1 MKKMSLIRKI
11 SCIACAFV
19 MVISLTCGFA
29 LMFQNKTTVKADTA
43 TTREQLHKLGH
54 GVNLLSDKWGYELSI
69 FKEDINVRYAK
80 TSLNQSRTEYMQTES
95 IYKFAEESSVNL
107 SGSVSANVDFLVF
120 KMNIKTSFAHNEKL
134 SYSEAKTTRFSQ
146 YKNIS
151 TKGKYTLTRVEDLYN
166 INNLSEEFYEDLKS
180 GSIEELFKHYGT
192 HILTSYTNG
201 GMFIHRS
208 SFISS
213 QEYESMSEENQLKL
227 GLGVTIKGQSVK
239 AETSTRDAYLSM
251 ADNFESFATDEGY
264 TFGGECI
271 SNNDIEAANAWVA
284 NLTEQNC
291 GPLPLTDGSLEM
303 VPIWDLLPVEYG
315 ARKIELQ
322 RYFNEKVSQ
331 DNAEFY
337 KDYIYNTSIETD
349 YNDYIVINNADDLLK
364 VKNNLSGKYV
374 LACDID
380 MTGVNFTPIG
390 NKENPFW
397 GIFDGNGNT
406 IKGLYINQSN
416 NGCYGLFG
424 AVGTSGTVKN
434 LEVEGNIFV
443 EELYD
448 KCAVGGI
455 IGQNNGTILDCNNK
469 VNITSDVTKYTN
481 ALFEGATVY
490 NITSISN
497 IPSTINANSVIDLS
511 NLTTTEINKTIT
523 INAGAKAIR
532 LIGDSSK
539 IYNGLNIIVNGSTGE
554 DCFISLKNMNYAN
567 SSSNG
572 ALLSNNRNVYLISE
586 GTKNAISETRTV
598 SSTAYTVNISND
610 LFIYGTAD
618 LTITGANGANGS
630 SSGDF
635 GYDGG
640 VAIICSNLQVNIGEA
655 KLTAVGGD
663 GGSGVLGYTGT
674 DGETGSPNYT
684 TNNGANKKNEKS
696 TGNAG
701 GKGDDGGAGG
711 NGGNGGNGSS
721 AIVTNTFKAFSMI
734 SATSG
739 NGGTGGA
746 GGNGGKGGAGG
757 HGEYCWKFTSSTGGK
772 GGDGGA
778 GGDGGDGG
786 DGGNSGIPVIC
797 QSIHGEYYL
806 NLMQGK
812 VGIPGAGGT
821 GGFGGAGGG
830 GGQGYSGIGPNK
842 SNKGSDGTSYA
853 NTQASAGSTGK
864 IGQIVTQSNLGQT
877 KYDEWA
883 VYIENIIGSGNTHIS
898 TQNAPTWASDRI
910 HIININKDL
919 YYNGDVFKAED
930 FSTNTDV
937 VINSV
942 QYDFSKT
949 GTAMVEVSLYS
960 ANTYCGK
967 KLIPVT
973 VIEKEVCGIAVD
985 ESSAKIE
992 YQFNEEFSYPIIIL
1006 NYTDGSTEEISG
1018 ETLSYSFD
1026 SSICGEQ
1033 NVVVN
1038 YGIFTALYKVTV
1050 GHNEELRNSVP
1061 ASCSLEGYTGDVY
1074 CACCNAELKKG
1085 NIIEKIAHTE
1095 VIDESIPATCT
1106 KTGLTEGK
1114 HCSVCK
1120 TILVEQVETP
1130 IIKHD
1135 YKVLSETVTSI
1146 TYKCSSCE
1154 DSYSI
1159 SKLPSETDPQL
1170 ALSSTSTIAGETIV
1184 ITLSIKNNPG
1194 VMNAL
1199 ITLNYDSSALTLTKV
1214 EEGSAMSNSN
1224 FTMPNVLSTPCN
1236 FVWDGLDTNN
1246 TEDGIMLNLTFVVS
1260 EQAELNSFYDIS
1272 VSYIAGDIINSDL
1285 QPVELAVANGQ
1296 VQIIDYKP
1304 GDVNGD
1310 GRINTTDITLIRRYL
1325 AGGYNTEIIT
1335 KAADVN
1341 KDGRV
1346 NTTDI
1351 TLIRR
1356 YLAGGYDVEL
1366 K

>member
-1 MKKMSLIRKI
+1 MKKMSLFRKI

-19 MVISLTCGFA
+19 MVISLTCGFV

-54 GVNLLSDKWGYELSI
+54 GVNLLSDEWNIVNSV
-69 FKEDINVRYAK
+69 FKEDVNVRYAK
-80 TSLNQSRTEYMQTES
+80 TSLNQSKMEYMQTES

-146 YKNIS
+146 YQNIS
-151 TKGKYTLTRVEDLYN
+151 TKGTYRLTRVEDLCN
-166 INNLSEEFYEDLKS
+166 INNLDEVFYEDLES
-180 GSIEELFKHYGT
+180 GDIETLFKTYGT

-201 GMFIHRS
+201 GMYTHRS

-213 QEYESMSEENQLKL
+213 QDYESMSEENQMKL
-227 GLGVTIKGQSVK
+227 GLGVTIKGQSVD
-239 AETSTRDAYLSM
+239 AEINTANAYSSM
-251 ADNFESFATDEGY
+251 QDNFNSFSTTYGKSFA
-264 TFGGECI
+264 GENSSC
-271 SNNDIEAANAWVA
+271 NDIAQANTWVA
-284 NLTEQNC
+284 GLTEQNC
-291 GPLPLTDGSLEM
+291 APLPLTDGSLEM

-315 ARKIELQ
+315 ARKIEIQ

-337 KDYIYNTSIETD
+337 KDYIYNTSVETD
-349 YNDYIVINNADDLLK
+349 YNNYIVINNADDLLK

-406 IKGLYINQSN
+406 IKGLYIDQSN

-424 AVGTSGTVKN
+424 AVGASGTVKN
-434 LEVEGNIFV
+434 LEVDGDVFAV
-443 EELYD
+443 DLPD
-448 KCAVGGI
+448 KSFIGGLVGYNAGSVY
-455 IGQNNGTILDCNNK
+455 DCNNFINIHYDTYSY
-469 VNITSDVTKYTN
+469 VNQMYSDAIYYTPKTTSEIPTN
-481 ALFEGATVY
+481 
-490 NITSISN
+490 ISA
-497 IPSTINANSVIDLS
+497 NAVIDLR
-511 NLTTTEINKTIT
+511 NLNTTAINKTIT
-523 INAGAKAIR
+523 IMDSAVAVKF
-532 LIGDSSK
+532 IGQQTGSTYGELKD
-539 IYNGLNIIVNGSTGE
+539 YTGLNIIVDGVE
-554 DCFISLKNMNYAN
+554 VDCFIGLENISITS

-572 ALLSNNRNVYLISE
+572 AIFSGNRNVYLILS
-586 GTKNAISETRTV
+586 GVNKITDGRAVTSNAY
-598 SSTAYTVNISND
+598 AVNVTNNLYVYGHGD
-610 LFIYGTAD
+610 LHVYGA
-618 LTITGANGANGS
+618 TGATGTDYSNSQAYSPSDGGKAKDGDNGAH
-630 SSGDF
+630 
-635 GYDGG
+635 GG
-640 VAIICSNLQVNIGEA
+640 Q
-655 KLTAVGGD
+655 
-663 GGSGVLGYTGT
+663 GYTGGCAT
-674 DGETGSPNYT
+674 LTSNLKICITSDFSV
-684 TNNGANKKNEKS
+684 S
-696 TGNAG
+696 LI
-701 GKGDDGGAGG
+701 GG
-711 NGGNGGNGSS
+711 NGGNGGNGQ
-721 AIVTNTFKAFSMI
+721 K
-734 SATSG
+734 
-739 NGGTGGA
+739 
-746 GGNGGKGGAGG
+746 GGNGNDNT
-757 HGEYCWKFTSSTGGK
+757 EDES
-772 GGDGGA
+772 

-786 DGGNSGIPVIC
+786 DGGNGGNGGNAIYGVKNIEIVSGSC
-797 QSIHGEYYL
+797 NFLYGFG
-806 NLMQGK
+806 GK
-812 VGIPGAGGT
+812 GGNGGNGGNGGDVHAIFLVGGDGGDGGDGGNGGNEGNYGTNATVVNANIKIYEQNDARIYIGAGQIGNGSGVGEPGT
-821 GGFGGAGGG
+821 GGSKG
-830 GGQGYSGIGPNK
+830 
-842 SNKGSDGTSYA
+842 KGSSVGDDGSSGKKGVIGSYA
-853 NTQASAGSTGK
+853 TPP
-864 IGQIVTQSNLGQT
+864 
-877 KYDEWA
+877 
-883 VYIENIIGSGNTHIS
+883 IENIPEGVSS
-898 TQNAPTWASDRI
+898 TDYTLAGKNNGTIITNRTWDENRI
-910 HIININKDL
+910 HITGINKEV

-930 FSTNTDV
+930 FTTNTDV

-973 VIEKEVCGIAVD
+973 VIEKEVCGIAVN
-985 ESSAKIE
+985 EGSAKTE

-1018 ETLSYSFD
+1018 ETLSYSFN
-1026 SSICGEQ
+1026 SLICGEQ

-1038 YGIFTALYKVTV
+1038 YGMFTASYKVTV
-1050 GHNEELRNSVP
+1050 GHNEELKNSVP

-1074 CACCNAELKKG
+1074 CACCNTELKKG
-1085 NIIEKIAHTE
+1085 NAIEKIAHTE
-1095 VIDESIPATCT
+1095 VIDQSIPATCT

-1114 HCSVCK
+1114 HCGVCK

-1130 IIKHD
+1130 VVKHD
-1135 YKVLSETVTSI
+1135 YKVLSETLISI

-1154 DSYSI
+1154 DSYTI
-1159 SKLPSETDPQL
+1159 SKLPGETDPQL

-1224 FTMPNVLSTPCN
+1224 FTMPNVLTTPCN

-1260 EQAELNSFYDIS
+1260 EQAELNNFYDIS

>member
-1 MKKMSLIRKI
+1 MKKMSLFRKI

-29 LMFQNKTTVKADTA
+29 LMFQNITTVKADTA

-54 GVNLLSDKWGYELSI
+54 GVNLLSDEWNIVNSV
-69 FKEDINVRYAK
+69 FKEDVNVRYVK
-80 TSLNQSRTEYMQTES
+80 TSLNQSKMEYMQTES

-134 SYSEAKTTRFSQ
+134 SYSEAKTSRFSQ
-146 YKNIS
+146 YQNIS
-151 TKGKYTLTRVEDLYN
+151 TKGTYRLTRVEDLCN
-166 INNLSEEFYEDLKS
+166 INNLDEVFYEDLES
-180 GSIEELFKHYGT
+180 GDIETLFKTYGT

-201 GMFIHRS
+201 GMYIHRS

-213 QEYESMSEENQLKL
+213 QEYESMSEENQMKL
-227 GLGVTIKGQSVK
+227 GLGVTIKGQSVD
-239 AETSTRDAYLSM
+239 AEINTANVYSFM
-251 ADNFESFATDEGY
+251 QDNFNSFSTTYGKSFA
-264 TFGGECI
+264 GENSSC
-271 SNNDIEAANAWVA
+271 NDIAQANTWVA
-284 NLTEQNC
+284 GLTEQNC
-291 GPLPLTDGSLEM
+291 APLPLTDGSLEM

-337 KDYIYNTSIETD
+337 KDYIYNTSVEID
-349 YNDYIVINNADDLLK
+349 YNNYIVINNADDLLK

-406 IKGLYINQSN
+406 IKGLYIDQSN

-424 AVGTSGTVKN
+424 AVGASGTVKN

-455 IGQNNGTILDCNNK
+455 IGQNNGTIVDCNNK
-469 VNITSDVTKYTN
+469 VEIASDLTKYTN

-532 LIGDSSK
+532 LIGNSSK
-539 IYNGLNIIVNGSTGE
+539 TYTGLNVVVNGSTGE

-598 SSTAYTVNISND
+598 SSTAYVVNVANN
-610 LFIYGTAD
+610 LYIYGTAD
-618 LTITGANGANGS
+618 LTITGANGSNGSKGHDVAASAKINAGDGTSGANGS
-630 SSGDF
+630 IAVSCKNL
-635 GYDGG
+635 
-640 VAIICSNLQVNIGEA
+640 IINHLGNI
-655 KLTAVGGD
+655 TIV
-663 GGSGVLGYTGT
+663 
-674 DGETGSPNYT
+674 
-684 TNNGANKKNEKS
+684 
-696 TGNAG
+696 
-701 GKGDDGGAGG
+701 GG
-711 NGGNGGNGSS
+711 NGGNGGNGGD
-721 AIVTNTFKAFSMI
+721 VTG
-734 SATSG
+734 SATFEGYVQLSH
-739 NGGTGGA
+739 GGA
-746 GGNGGKGGAGG
+746 GGNGGDGGSPINVSGVKIIDSNTILLKYGNGGKGGNGGYGGSALLDDGSKPETGGAGG
-757 HGEYCWKFTSSTGGK
+757 AGGAGYIAGSGGNGGK
-772 GGDGGA
+772 GGYSYGTKVTLGEKRYGRAGNGGNA
-778 GGDGGDGG
+778 GK
-786 DGGNSGIPVIC
+786 GGNSISAF
-797 QSIHGEYYL
+797 SITHNVFKVL
-806 NLMQGK
+806 NGNIGDAGSVGK
-812 VGIPGAGGT
+812 AGDRGT
-821 GGFGGAGGG
+821 DRDVTADAGYDGTPAASG
-830 GGQGYSGIGPNK
+830 NIDSSFYDNTKNIYKTTMKIIGIGN
-842 SNKGSDGTSYA
+842 
-853 NTQASAGSTGK
+853 
-864 IGQIVTQSNLGQT
+864 
-877 KYDEWA
+877 
-883 VYIENIIGSGNTHIS
+883 ENIS
-898 TQNAPTWASDRI
+898 TQNAPSWASDRI
-910 HIININKDL
+910 HITGINKEV

-930 FSTNTDV
+930 FTTNTDV

-973 VIEKEVCGIAVD
+973 VIEKEVCGIAVNGG
-985 ESSAKIE
+985 SAKTE
-992 YQFNEEFSYPIIIL
+992 YQFNEEFTYPIIIL

-1018 ETLSYSFD
+1018 ETLSYSFN

-1033 NVVVN
+1033 NIVVN
-1038 YGIFTALYKVTV
+1038 YGTFTASYKVTV
-1050 GHNEELRNSVP
+1050 GHNVELKNLVP

-1074 CACCNAELKKG
+1074 CACCNTELKKG
-1085 NIIEKIAHTE
+1085 NAIEKIAHTE

-1114 HCSVCK
+1114 HCGVCK

-1130 IIKHD
+1130 VVKHD
-1135 YKVLSETVTSI
+1135 YKVLSETLTSI
-1146 TYKCSSCE
+1146 TYKCSLCE

-1224 FTMPNVLSTPCN
+1224 FTMPNVLTTPCN

-1260 EQAELNSFYDIS
+1260 KQAESNNFYDIS
-1272 VSYIAGDIINSDL
+1272 VSYIAGDIINLDL

-1296 VQIIDYKP
+1296 VKIIDYKP